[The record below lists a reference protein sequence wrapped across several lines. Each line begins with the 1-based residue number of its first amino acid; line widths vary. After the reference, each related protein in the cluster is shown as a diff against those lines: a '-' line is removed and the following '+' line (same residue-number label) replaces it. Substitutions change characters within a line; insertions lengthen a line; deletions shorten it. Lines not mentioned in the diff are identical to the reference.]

1 MSAAHR
7 SSKERPLRLLFVCL
21 GNINRSCIAHWITQH
36 RIEKNG
42 LEDKLEVDS
51 AGTSDY
57 HIGEGADPM
66 MYSAAQGLG
75 YDLSKHRARQVRQE
89 DCDRFDHI
97 IAMDTQNL
105 RDLRELFPKERQDKL
120 SLFSKWDP
128 ENTDKY
134 DKRDVPDPYFCGSHA
149 NVVKLVEGGVEAIGK
164 KLGLK
169 LDE

>member
-1 MSAAHR
+1 MTCPNTVLDKSGKR
-7 SSKERPLRLLFVCL
+7 IVIDLITLLPWTLRYVVQFQFPDEGRGSSVYFMVATLHVVSLLLFL
-21 GNINRSCIAHWITQH
+21 
-36 RIEKNG
+36 
-42 LEDKLEVDS
+42 
-51 AGTSDY
+51 
-57 HIGEGADPM
+57 
-66 MYSAAQGLG
+66 
-75 YDLSKHRARQVRQE
+75 
-89 DCDRFDHI
+89 
-97 IAMDTQNL
+97 QNL